1 LYKIQPNSLIVG
13 KNLVYLPTC
22 HSTNDVARDLIHLS
36 PPPDGTV
43 VISGAQ
49 TAGKGL
55 RGNSWH
61 VEPHMNLTFSVILFP
76 VWLTPPR
83 IFDLTLAMSL
93 GVLKALHALG
103 FPQTLIKWPNDIY
116 SPAGKIGGMLV
127 EPSWSGTTC
136 SSCIVG
142 IGLNV
147 NQTTWNL
154 PRVSSLALET
164 GNTWELS
171 HVLNQVLESLD
182 VQYQKLANPSFR
194 DTALPLYYTNLLGYQ
209 KLRRYR
215 ANNQEFYA
223 SILSIDAW
231 GHLEMVGRHQ
241 ERYSFDLK
249 EVEFCWD

>member
-1 LYKIQPNSLIVG
+1 MIVG

-22 HSTNDVARDLIHLS
+22 HSTNDVARELIHHS
-36 PPPDGTV
+36 PLPDGTV

-61 VEPHMNLTFSVILFP
+61 VEPHMNLTFSVILYP
-76 VWLTPPR
+76 SWLTPQR
-83 IFDLTLAMSL
+83 IFDITLAMSL
-93 GVLKALHALG
+93 GVLQALHALG
-103 FPQTLIKWPNDIY
+103 LPQTHIKWPNDIY
-116 SPAGKIGGMLV
+116 SPSGKIGGMLI

-147 NQTTWNL
+147 NQITWNL
-154 PRVSSLALET
+154 PRVSSLALES

-182 VQYQKLANPSFR
+182 GQYQKLAIPSFR
-194 DTALPLYYTNLLGYQ
+194 KMALPLYYANLLGFQ

-215 ANNQEFYA
+215 ANDQEFQA
-223 SILSIDAW
+223 SIVGLDAW
-231 GHLEMVGRHQ
+231 GHLEMIDPNQ
-241 ERYSFDLK
+241 KRYSFDLK